1 MHGLELDRGTGSV
14 CSMTLKDLGSLFAL
28 VCGVLLVLMA
38 A

>member
-1 MHGLELDRGTGSV
+1 LDLDRTAGTVSR
-14 CSMTLKDLGSLFAL
+14 MTLKDLGSLFAL